1 MQKFTR
7 NTTVNIGPDSA
18 KFLHLMV
25 YRSLTVRVHLARS
38 HGILNIDILVP
49 DWIASLSGDA
59 RTGGRPVRFVFGMLL
74 QKEEP

>member
-7 NTTVNIGPDSA
+7 STTVNIGPDSA

-25 YRSLTVRVHLARS
+25 YRSLTAKVHLARS
-38 HGILNIDILVP
+38 HGILNIDVLVSN
-49 DWIASLSGDA
+49 WIASLSGNA
-59 RTGGRPVRFVFGMLL
+59 RMGGRPLRFIFGMLL